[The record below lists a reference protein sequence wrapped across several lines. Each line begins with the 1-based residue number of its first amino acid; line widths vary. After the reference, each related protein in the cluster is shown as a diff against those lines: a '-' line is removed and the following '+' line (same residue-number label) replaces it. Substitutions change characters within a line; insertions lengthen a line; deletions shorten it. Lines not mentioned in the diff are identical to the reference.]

1 MLKNLFGSADDKAD
15 KVEDIYAE
23 RNRIARTDKSTDTLS
38 TAPSPE
44 QQMFTPPD
52 RTAMNSTSAKQQLL
66 SILQDTQVKL
76 DNSNGANT
84 EPLRQNLRKAR
95 ELAGFL
101 TLPSPAATTPAPASI
116 DADKVYQIATR
127 IRQAATPTAAFNSA
141 VADIRSLIKADRVL
155 IYELTGATTGKV
167 VAEAVESGFTP
178 TLGAE
183 IPQVGFGFEQ
193 LTDDRSQRAIALINS
208 ETSPYQKQILDLYQ
222 VQATV
227 AIPIL
232 INGYSAATDSYTLGR
247 VWGLLVVHQCA
258 QTRQW
263 SEAETACL
271 SQLSLELTLALQ
283 PNQPL
288 LQLSQRRDLLAAIE
302 IEAQELMQ
310 GTLDNIR
317 HTLQADRAMV
327 VAYNP
332 DWSSRV
338 IAESVGVNWSKAGDS
353 LDLDFSINGENYK
366 PYYVVNDIQTKGLQR
381 CLLESFAPL
390 QVKAYIV
397 VPVVQNN
404 QLIGMLGVYQNSA
417 ARNWQESELKAML
430 DYAKS
435 FSFPIQQTASR
446 RQAQF
451 QTKQMEGRLQRERG
465 LSKLQERLR
474 SAKDE
479 KTVFQVATQD
489 GRKLLESDRL
499 AIYQFDA
506 DWSGRFIA
514 ESAAPGWID
523 LIETVHIVQD
533 TFLQR
538 TQGGRYKDGE
548 CFAVDDIYTVGH
560 QTCHIQLLE
569 QFEARAYMLAPI
581 FGANRK
587 LWGLIAAYQNSGV
600 RKWQEEEIETL
611 RQMGLQVG
619 IAMEQIDYIEQLQ
632 KRAEQEQT
640 INRIADRIRQSLVV
654 DDVFSS
660 VVQEIRQASKADR
673 SVVYQFN
680 PDWSGQ
686 VVAESVGSGWV
697 SLLVEQDKDSV
708 LSGNRTGSDRCLLR
722 KWSEKDITEEDT
734 YLQSTKG
741 GKYAKG
747 SKSTAVN
754 DIYTKNFPDC
764 YIQSLEKYQA
774 KAYILAPIFMGGNL
788 WGLLGV
794 YQNDAPRV
802 WDASERSVI
811 EQVALQIGTALQ
823 LSQYLERVRTQE
835 LELSEI
841 VDRER
846 ANRQELESEALRVL
860 KAIGPSFR
868 GDLTVR
874 APLSE
879 TEIGTIADG
888 YNTTIQSL
896 RELVRQVQTAATSV
910 SNTSSENNLLV
921 NNLSAQAQQEL
932 EQLDRAL
939 IQVDLMVASS
949 QEVADFAQKVEQ
961 VVQSANRTVQT
972 GDALMENTVEEIL
985 EIRSTV
991 STTKKIKRLGETFQK
1006 ISKVVNLIENFATQT
1021 NLLALNA
1028 SIEATRAGQYGKG
1041 FAVVA
1046 DEVRSLAYQSANATT
1061 EIERLVDEIRI
1072 DTNDVTEAMEIGIAQ
1087 VVQGT
1092 NLVNETRQSLSEI
1105 VVATGQISE
1114 LVKAIGLS
1122 AGTQNKQ
1129 SQKLTEVMTDVA
1141 MIANLTSD
1149 SAIQISE
1156 SCQQLITTS
1165 QVLETSVSRFKVD

>member
-1 MLKNLFGSADDKAD
+1 MLKNLFSSADNRSDKA
-15 KVEDIYAE
+15 AE
-23 RNRIARTDKSTDTLS
+23 PINPVI
-38 TAPSPE
+38 PSPE
-44 QQMFTPPD
+44 QQISNPE
-52 RTAMNSTSAKQQLL
+52 RNSMTNNTAKQQLL
-66 SILQDTQVKL
+66 SILQDTQARL
-76 DNSNGANT
+76 DNSNSPNP

-101 TLPSPAATTPAPASI
+101 TVPSPATPPAPAGI
-116 DADKVYQIATR
+116 DAEKVYQVAAR
-127 IRQAATPTAAFNSA
+127 IRQAGTPMAAFNHA
-141 VADIRSLIKADRVL
+141 VADIKTLLNADRVL

-167 VAEAVESGFTP
+167 VAEAVTTGFTP
-178 TLGAE
+178 TISEE
-183 IPQVGFGFEQ
+183 IPQIGFGFEQ
-193 LTDDRSQRAIALINS
+193 LTDDRSQRAISLIS
-208 ETSPYQKQILDLYQ
+208 SQTSPYQKQILERYQ

-232 INGYSAATDSYTLGR
+232 INGYSATTDTYSLGR
-247 VWGLLVVHQCA
+247 VWGLLVVHQCS
-258 QTRQW
+258 QSRQW
-263 SEAETACL
+263 TEAETACL

-302 IEAQELMQ
+302 MEAQELIQ
-310 GTLDNIR
+310 GTLEEIR
-317 HTLQADRAMV
+317 QTLQADRAMV
-327 VAYNP
+327 VAYNA
-332 DWSSRV
+332 DWSNQV
-338 IAESVGVNWSKAGDS
+338 IAESVGANWAKAGNS
-353 LDLDFSINGENYK
+353 LDLDYSITTENYK
-366 PYYVVNDIQTKGLQR
+366 PYYVANDIQTKGFAR
-381 CLLESFAPL
+381 SLLESFEPL
-390 QVKAYIV
+390 QVKAYII

-404 QLIGMLGVYQNSA
+404 QLIGMLGVYQNSS

-435 FSFPIQQTASR
+435 LSFPLQQTASR
-446 RQAQF
+446 RQSQF
-451 QTKQMEGRLQRERG
+451 QTKLMENRLQRERG

-474 SAKDE
+474 NAKTDR
-479 KTVFQVATQD
+479 TVFQVATQD
-489 GRKLLESDRL
+489 GRKLLNSDRV
-499 AIYQFDA
+499 AIYRFEP

-523 LIETVHIVQD
+523 LIETTHIVQD

-538 TQGGRYKDGE
+538 TEGGRYKDGE

-560 QTCHIQLLE
+560 QACHIELLE

-600 RKWQEEEIETL
+600 RKWQEDDLEAL

-632 KRAEQEQT
+632 KKAEQEQT
-640 INRIADRIRQSLVV
+640 INRIADKIIKSLAV

-660 VVQEIRQASKADR
+660 VVQEIRQVSKTDR
-673 SVVYQFN
+673 CVVYQFN

-697 SLLVEQDKDSV
+697 SLLLEQPKDEI
-708 LSGNRTGSDRCLLR
+708 LSGDRTTDARCVLR
-722 KWSEKDITEEDT
+722 KWAQTDNTEEDT
-734 YLQSTKG
+734 YLKNNKG

-747 SKSTAVN
+747 EKSTAID
-754 DIYTKNFPDC
+754 DIYTQDFPDC
-764 YIQSLEKYQA
+764 YVHSLEKYQA
-774 KAYILAPIFMGGNL
+774 KAYILAPIFIGDTL

-794 YQNDAPRV
+794 YQNDAPRA
-802 WDASERSVI
+802 WNTSERYVI

-823 LSQYLERVRTQE
+823 LSAYLEQVRTQE
-835 LELSEI
+835 QELSQI

-846 ANRQELESEALRVL
+846 TNRQELEQEALRVL
-860 KAIGPSFR
+860 KAISPSFR

-896 RELVRQVQTAATSV
+896 RELVRQVQTAAVSV
-910 SNTSSENNLLV
+910 SSTSSENNILV

-939 IQVDLMVASS
+939 IQVDLMAASS
-949 QEVADFAQKVEQ
+949 QEVADFAQKVEL

-991 STTKKIKRLGETFQK
+991 STTAKKIKRLGETFQK

-1087 VVQGT
+1087 VVKGT

-1105 VVATGQISE
+1105 VVATSQISE
-1114 LVKAIGLS
+1114 LVKAIGQS

-1129 SQKLTEVMTDVA
+1129 SRKLTEVMTDVA
-1141 MIANLTSD
+1141 MIANLTSE
-1149 SAIQISE
+1149 SANQISE
-1156 SCQQLITTS
+1156 SCQQLLTTS
-1165 QVLETSVSRFKVD
+1165 QVLETSVSRFRVD

>member
-1 MLKNLFGSADDKAD
+1 MLKSIFGSADEKSDKASD
-15 KVEDIYAE
+15 PI
-23 RNRIARTDKSTDTLS
+23 NSIASSIEQKQLS
-38 TAPSPE
+38 NLDHP
-44 QQMFTPPD
+44 
-52 RTAMNSTSAKQQLL
+52 MNSTTAKQQLL
-66 SILQDTQVKL
+66 AILQDAQVKL
-76 DNSNGANT
+76 ENSNSSNA
-84 EPLRQNLRKAR
+84 EPLRQNLRKAK

-101 TLPSPAATTPAPASI
+101 TAASPVTVAAESSV
-116 DADKVYQIATR
+116 DADRVHKISTK
-127 IRQAATPTAAFNSA
+127 IRQAGAPMAALNSA
-141 VADIRSLIKADRVL
+141 VSEIKALLNADRVL
-155 IYELTGATTGKV
+155 VYQLTEAGMGRV
-167 VAEAVESGFTP
+167 IAEAVQSGLTP
-178 TLGAE
+178 TLNVE

-193 LTDDRSQRAIALINS
+193 LTDDRSQRSISLINS
-208 ETSPYQKQILDLYQ
+208 ETNPYQKQILDQYQ
-222 VQATV
+222 VQSTV

-232 INGYSAATDSYTLGR
+232 VNGYNASTDTYSLGR
-247 VWGLLVVHQCA
+247 VWGLLVVHQCDRA
-258 QTRQW
+258 RQW
-263 SEAETACL
+263 SETETTCL

-288 LQLSQRRDLLAAIE
+288 LQLSQRRDLMAAIE

-310 GTLDNIR
+310 TTLDDIR
-317 HTLQADRAMV
+317 NTLQADRAMV
-327 VAYNP
+327 VAYNA
-332 DWSSRV
+332 DWSSQV
-338 IAESVGVNWSKAGDS
+338 IAESVGVNWAKAGTS
-353 LDLDFSINGENYK
+353 LDMDYSITPENCK
-366 PYYVVNDIQTKGLQR
+366 AYYVVNDITTKGFDR
-381 CLLESFAPL
+381 CLLESLEPL
-390 QVKAYIV
+390 QMKAYIV
-397 VPVVQNN
+397 VPVIQNS
-404 QLIGMLGVYQNSA
+404 QLIGMLGVYQNSG

-430 DYAKS
+430 EHAKT
-435 FSFPIQQTASR
+435 FSFPLQQTASR
-446 RQAQF
+446 RQSQF
-451 QTKQMEGRLQRERG
+451 QSKQMEERLQRERG

-474 SAKDE
+474 TAKDE
-479 KTVFQVATQD
+479 QTVFQVATQD
-489 GRKLLESDRL
+489 GRKLLNSDRL

-514 ESAAPGWID
+514 ESAAPGWVD
-523 LIETVHIVQD
+523 LIKTVHIVQD

-548 CFAVDDIYTVGH
+548 CFAVDDIYTQGH

-569 QFEARAYMLAPI
+569 QFEARAYMLAPV

-587 LWGLIAAYQNSGV
+587 LWGLIGAYQNTGT
-600 RKWQEEEIETL
+600 RKWREEEVETL

-619 IAMEQIDYIEQLQ
+619 IAMEQIDYIKQLQ
-632 KRAEQEQT
+632 KRADQEQT

-697 SLLVEQDKDSV
+697 SLLVDQDRDSV
-708 LSGNRTGSDRCLLR
+708 LSGNRTGNDRCLLR

-734 YLQSTKG
+734 YLQNTKG

-747 SKSTAVN
+747 QKSTAVN

-774 KAYILAPIFMGGNL
+774 RAYILAPIFKGGVL

-794 YQNDAPRV
+794 YQNDGPRI
-802 WDASERSVI
+802 WDASERAVI
-811 EQVALQIGTALQ
+811 EQVALQIGVALQ
-823 LSQYLERVRTQE
+823 LAEYLDRVKVQEQE
-835 LELSEI
+835 LSAI

-910 SNTSSENNLLV
+910 STTSIENNMLV
-921 NNLSAQAQQEL
+921 NNLSAQAEQEL

-939 IQVDLMVASS
+939 IQVDLMAASS
-949 QEVADFAQKVEQ
+949 QEVSDFAQKVEL

-991 STTKKIKRLGETFQK
+991 STTAKKIKRLGETFQK

-1105 VVATGQISE
+1105 VVATSQISE
-1114 LVKAIGLS
+1114 LVKEIGKS
-1122 AGTQNKQ
+1122 ANTQNKQ

-1149 SAIQISE
+1149 SATQIAQ

-1165 QVLETSVSRFKVD
+1165 EVLETSVSRFKVD

>member
-1 MLKNLFGSADDKAD
+1 MLKNIFSSADDRSDKA
-15 KVEDIYAE
+15 
-23 RNRIARTDKSTDTLS
+23 TDPLNPVTL
-38 TAPSPE
+38 PS
-44 QQMFTPPD
+44 QQPMSNPD
-52 RTAMNSTSAKQQLL
+52 RAAMTSTNTKQQLL
-66 SILQDTQVKL
+66 SLLQETQAKL
-76 DNSNGANT
+76 ETANSPNS
-84 EPLRQNLRKAR
+84 ESLRQNIRKAR

-101 TLPSPAATTPAPASI
+101 TVPGTNPQPQSAPASAGI
-116 DADKVYQIATR
+116 DPEKIYQIATR
-127 IRQAATPTAAFNSA
+127 IRQATLPLAAFNSA
-141 VADIRSLIKADRVL
+141 VADIKALLNADRVL
-155 IYELTGATTGKV
+155 IYQLTGAGMGRSI
-167 VAEAVESGFTP
+167 AEAVQTGLTP
-178 TLGAE
+178 TLNTE
-183 IPQVGFGFEQ
+183 IPQIGFGFEQ
-193 LTDDRSQRAIALINS
+193 LTDERTQRTIALINS
-208 ETSPYQKQILDLYQ
+208 ETSPYQKQILEQYQ
-222 VQATV
+222 VQATIAV
-227 AIPIL
+227 PIL
-232 INGYSAATDSYTLGR
+232 INGYSAATDSYSLGR
-247 VWGLLVVHQCA
+247 VWGLLVVHQCD
-258 QTRQW
+258 RPRMW
-263 SEAETACL
+263 SEAETTCL
-271 SQLSLELTLALQ
+271 SQLSLELTLAVQ

-310 GTLDNIR
+310 TTLDNIR
-317 HTLQADRAMV
+317 HNLQADRAMV

-332 DWSSRV
+332 DWSSTV
-338 IAESVGVNWSKAGDS
+338 IAESVGVNWAKAGTS
-353 LDLDFSINGENYK
+353 LDLDYSINNENYK
-366 PYYVVNDIQTKGLQR
+366 PYYVVNDIQAKGFDR
-381 CLLESFAPL
+381 CLLESLEPL
-390 QVKAYIV
+390 QMKAYIV
-397 VPVVQNN
+397 VPVLKNN
-404 QLIGMLGVYQNSA
+404 QLVGMLGIYQNSG
-417 ARNWQESELKAML
+417 ARNWQESELNAML
-430 DYAKS
+430 EYAKT
-435 FSFPIQQTASR
+435 FSFPIQQTTSR
-446 RQAQF
+446 RLAQF
-451 QTKQMEGRLQRERG
+451 QTKKMEQRLQRERG

-489 GRKLLESDRL
+489 GRKLLETDRL
-499 AIYQFDA
+499 AIYQFDP
-506 DWSGRFIA
+506 DWGGRFIA
-514 ESAAPGWID
+514 ESAAPGWVD

-560 QTCHIQLLE
+560 QTCHVQLLE
-569 QFEARAYMLAPI
+569 QFEARSYMLAPI
-581 FGANRK
+581 FGADRK
-587 LWGLIAAYQNSGV
+587 LWGLIAAYQNAHV
-600 RKWQEEEIETL
+600 RKWQEEEVETL

-619 IAMEQIDYIEQLQ
+619 IAIEQIDYIKQLQ
-632 KRAEQEQT
+632 KRADQEQT
-640 INRIADRIRQSLVV
+640 INRITERIRQSLVV
-654 DDVFSS
+654 DDVFAS

-673 SVVYQFN
+673 AVVYQFN
-680 PDWSGQ
+680 EDWSGQ
-686 VVAESVGSGWV
+686 VIAESVGSGWV
-697 SLLVEQDKDSV
+697 SLLVEQAKDEV
-708 LSGNRTGSDRCLLR
+708 LAGNRATNDRCILR
-722 KWSEKDITEEDT
+722 KWAQKDITEEDT

-741 GKYAKG
+741 GKYAQG
-747 SKSTAVN
+747 SKSTAVD
-754 DIYTKNFPDC
+754 DIYAKNFPDC

-774 KAYILAPIFMGGNL
+774 KAYILAPIFKGGNL

-794 YQNDAPRV
+794 YQNDAPRI
-802 WDASERSVI
+802 WDDSERSVI
-811 EQVALQIGTALQ
+811 EQVALQIGVALQ
-823 LSQYLERVRTQE
+823 LAEYLERVRTQE
-835 LELSEI
+835 QELSQI

-846 ANRQELESEALRVL
+846 ANRQELEQEALRVL

-896 RELVRQVQTAATSV
+896 RELVRQVQTAAISV
-910 SNTSSENNLLV
+910 SETSSENNLLV

-939 IQVDLMVASS
+939 VQVDLMAASS
-949 QEVADFAQKVEQ
+949 KEVAEFAQKVEQ
-961 VVQSANRTVQT
+961 VVQSANRTVQN
-972 GDALMENTVEEIL
+972 GDTLMESTVEEIL

-991 STTKKIKRLGETFQK
+991 STTAKKIKRLGETFQK

-1114 LVKAIGLS
+1114 LVKAISQS
-1122 AGTQNKQ
+1122 AGTQTKQ
-1129 SQKLTEVMTDVA
+1129 SQKLSEAMIDVA
-1141 MIANLTSD
+1141 TIANLSSD
-1149 SAIQISE
+1149 SALQISE
-1156 SCQQLITTS
+1156 SCQQLIATS

>member
-1 MLKNLFGSADDKAD
+1 MLKNLFGSA
-15 KVEDIYAE
+15 EE
-23 RNRIARTDKSTDTLS
+23 RLNQGSESLNSVT
-38 TAPSPE
+38 PPE
-44 QQMFTPPD
+44 QQQMFNPD
-52 RTAMNSTSAKQQLL
+52 RGSMTSTTAKQQLL
-66 SILQDTQVKL
+66 SILQDAQVKL
-76 DNSNGANT
+76 ENSNSPAA

-101 TLPSPAATTPAPASI
+101 SAPGAAPASI
-116 DADKVYQIATR
+116 DPEKIYQVATR
-127 IRQAATPTAAFNSA
+127 IRQSGTPAAALNSA
-141 VADIRSLIKADRVL
+141 VSEIKLLLNADRVL
-155 IYELTGATTGKV
+155 VYELTGATTGKV
-167 VAEAVESGFTP
+167 VAEAIQSGFTP

-193 LTDDRSQRAIALINS
+193 LTDDRSHRAIALINS
-208 ETSPYQKQILDLYQ
+208 QVSPYQKQILEQYQ
-222 VQATV
+222 VQATM

-232 INGYSAATDSYTLGR
+232 INGYSANTDSFNLGR
-247 VWGLLVVHQCA
+247 VWGLLVVQQCSQA
-258 QTRQW
+258 RQW
-263 SEAETACL
+263 TEAETACL

-288 LQLSQRRDLLAAIE
+288 LQLSQRRDLLATIDL
-302 IEAQELMQ
+302 EAQELMQ
-310 GTLDNIR
+310 GTLDRMR
-317 HTLQADRAMV
+317 HSLQADRAMV
-327 VAYNP
+327 FAYNA
-332 DWSSRV
+332 DWSGQV
-338 IAESVGVNWSKAGDS
+338 IAESVGANWTKAGNS
-353 LDLDFSINGENYK
+353 LDLDFSITGENYK
-366 PYYVVNDIQTKGLQR
+366 PYYVVNDIQTKGFSR
-381 CLLESFAPL
+381 CLLESLEPL
-390 QVKAYIV
+390 QMKAYIV
-397 VPVVQNN
+397 VPIVQNN
-404 QLIGMLGVYQNSA
+404 QLIGMLGVYQNSG
-417 ARNWQESELKAML
+417 ARNWQEAELQAVL
-430 DYAKS
+430 DFAKS

-446 RQAQF
+446 RQSQF
-451 QTKQMEGRLQRERG
+451 QTKLMESRLERERG
-465 LSKLQERLR
+465 ISKIQERLR
-474 SAKDE
+474 AAKNRQ
-479 KTVFQVATQD
+479 TVFQIATLD
-489 GRKLLESDRL
+489 GRRLLDVDRV
-499 AIYQFDA
+499 AIYQFNA

-514 ESAAPGWID
+514 ESATPGWSN
-523 LIETVHIVQD
+523 LIETIPIIQD

-538 TQGGRYKDGE
+538 TKGGRYKDGQ
-548 CFAVDDIYTVGH
+548 CFAVDDIYSIGH
-560 QTCHIQLLE
+560 QACHVELLE
-569 QFEARAYMLAPI
+569 QLEARAYTIAPI

-587 LWGLIAAYQNSGV
+587 LWGLIAAYQNSGA
-600 RKWQEEEIETL
+600 RKWQEDDVETL
-611 RQMGLQVG
+611 RQLGLQVG

-632 KRAEQEQT
+632 KKAEQEQT
-640 INRIADRIRQSLVV
+640 INRISERIRQSLVV
-654 DDVFSS
+654 DDIFKS
-660 VVQEIRQASKADR
+660 VVQEVRQAAQADR

-686 VVAESVGSGWV
+686 VLAESVGGGWV
-697 SLLVEQDKDSV
+697 SLLVEQAKDEV
-708 LSGNRTGSDRCLLR
+708 LAGNRTQSDRCLLR
-722 KWSEKDITEEDT
+722 KWSGKDITEEDT
-734 YLQSTKG
+734 YLQNNKG

-747 SKSTAVN
+747 EKSTAVN
-754 DIYTKNFPDC
+754 DIYARKFPDC
-764 YIQSLEKYQA
+764 YIKSLEKYQA
-774 KAYILAPIFMGGNL
+774 KAYILAPIFVGEKL

-802 WDASERSVI
+802 WDESERSVV
-811 EQVALQIGTALQ
+811 EQVALQIGVALQ
-823 LSQYLERVRTQE
+823 LAEYLERVRTQE
-835 LELSEI
+835 QELSQI

-846 ANRQELESEALRVL
+846 ATRQELESEALRVL

-910 SNTSSENNLLV
+910 SSTSSTNNILV
-921 NNLSAQAQQEL
+921 DNLSAQAKQEL
-932 EQLDRAL
+932 AQLDRAL
-939 IQVDLMVASS
+939 TQVSLMAASS

-961 VVQSANRTVQT
+961 VVQSANRTVQN

-991 STTKKIKRLGETFQK
+991 STTAKKIKRLGETFQK

-1105 VVATGQISE
+1105 VVATSQISE
-1114 LVKAIGLS
+1114 LVQAISQS

-1141 MIANLTSD
+1141 AIANLTSA
-1149 SAIQISE
+1149 SANQISE
-1156 SCQQLITTS
+1156 SCQQLMTTS

>member
-1 MLKNLFGSADDKAD
+1 MLKNLFSSADERQDKA
-15 KVEDIYAE
+15 AE
-23 RNRIARTDKSTDTLS
+23 LINAATPAPEKPTSNLDRNMTSTT
-38 TAPSPE
+38 
-44 QQMFTPPD
+44 
-52 RTAMNSTSAKQQLL
+52 AKQQLL
-66 SILQDTQVKL
+66 SLLQDTQAKL
-76 DNSNGANT
+76 ENSNNPNS

-101 TLPSPAATTPAPASI
+101 TTASATPAAAPAASI
-116 DADKVYQIATR
+116 DADRIHHIATK
-127 IRQAATPTAAFNSA
+127 IRQATSPMAAFISA
-141 VADIRSLIKADRVL
+141 VADIKALLNADRVL
-155 IYELTGATTGKV
+155 IYQLTGAGMGRSI
-167 VAEAVESGFTP
+167 AEAVQSGLTP
-178 TLGAE
+178 TLNIE

-193 LTDDRSQRAIALINS
+193 LTDDRTQRVMALINS
-208 ETSPYQKQILDLYQ
+208 ETSPYQKQILDQYQ
-222 VQATV
+222 VQSTV
-227 AIPIL
+227 TVPIL
-232 INGYSAATDSYTLGR
+232 INGYSAATDSYSLGR
-247 VWGLLVVHQCA
+247 VWGLLVVHQCDRPR
-258 QTRQW
+258 TW
-263 SEAETACL
+263 TEAETACL
-271 SQLSLELTLALQ
+271 SQLSLELTLAVQ

-302 IEAQELMQ
+302 IEAQEVMQ
-310 GTLDNIR
+310 VTLDNIR
-317 HTLQADRAMV
+317 HNLQADRAMV

-332 DWSSRV
+332 DWSSNV
-338 IAESVGVNWSKAGDS
+338 IAESVSVNWAKAGNS
-353 LDLDFSINGENYK
+353 LDLDYSINGENYK
-366 PYYVVNDIQTKGLQR
+366 PYYVVNDIAAKGFDR
-381 CLLESFAPL
+381 CLLESLEPL
-390 QVKAYIV
+390 QMKAYIV
-397 VPVVQNN
+397 VPVLKNN
-404 QLIGMLGVYQNSA
+404 QLIGMLGVYQNSG
-417 ARNWQESELKAML
+417 ARNWQESELNAML
-430 DYAKS
+430 DYAKT
-435 FSFPIQQTASR
+435 FSFPIQQTTSR
-446 RQAQF
+446 RLAQF
-451 QTKQMEGRLQRERG
+451 QTKKMEERLQRERG

-489 GRKLLESDRL
+489 GRKLLETDRL
-499 AIYQFDA
+499 AIYQFDP

-514 ESAAPGWID
+514 ESAAPGWVD

-560 QTCHIQLLE
+560 QTCHVQLLE
-569 QFEARAYMLAPI
+569 QFEARSYMLAPI
-581 FGANRK
+581 FGADRK
-587 LWGLIAAYQNSGV
+587 LWGLIAAYQNAHV

-619 IAMEQIDYIEQLQ
+619 IAMEQIDYINQLQ
-632 KRAEQEQT
+632 KRADQEQT

-673 SVVYQFN
+673 SVIYQFN
-680 PDWSGQ
+680 EDWSGQ

-697 SLLVEQDKDSV
+697 SLLVEQAKDEV
-708 LSGNRTGSDRCLLR
+708 LSGNRTTSDRCILR
-722 KWSEKDITEEDT
+722 KWAQKDITEEDT

-754 DIYTKNFPDC
+754 DIYAKNFPDC
-764 YIQSLEKYQA
+764 YIRSLEKYQA
-774 KAYILAPIFMGGNL
+774 KAYILAPIFKGGNL

-802 WDASERSVI
+802 WDTSERSVI
-811 EQVALQIGTALQ
+811 EQVALQIGVALQ
-823 LSQYLERVRTQE
+823 LAEYLDRVKTQE
-835 LELSEI
+835 QELSQI

-910 SNTSSENNLLV
+910 SQTSIENNLLV

-939 IQVDLMVASS
+939 TQVDLMAASS
-949 QEVADFAQKVEQ
+949 KEVADFAQKVEQ
-961 VVQSANRTVQT
+961 VVQSANRTVQN
-972 GDALMENTVEEIL
+972 GDTLMESTVEEIL

-991 STTKKIKRLGETFQK
+991 STTAKKIKRLGETFQK

-1114 LVKAIGLS
+1114 LVKAISQS
-1122 AGTQNKQ
+1122 AGTQTKQ
-1129 SQKLTEVMTDVA
+1129 SQKLSEAMIDVA
-1141 MIANLTSD
+1141 TIANLSSD
-1149 SAIQISE
+1149 SALQISE
-1156 SCQQLITTS
+1156 SCQQLIATS

>member
-1 MLKNLFGSADDKAD
+1 MLKNLFSSPDDRADKAT
-15 KVEDIYAE
+15 EPLNPNI
-23 RNRIARTDKSTDTLS
+23 
-38 TAPSPE
+38 PSPE
-44 QQMFTPPD
+44 SLQMSNQD
-52 RTAMNSTSAKQQLL
+52 RNAMTSTNTKQQLL
-66 SILQDTQVKL
+66 SLLQDLQVKL
-76 DNSNGANT
+76 EATNT
-84 EPLRQNLRKAR
+84 PGSEPLRQNVRKAR

-101 TLPSPAATTPAPASI
+101 TSDRAATTAPSVPNIA
-116 DADKVYQIATR
+116 ADRIHQIATK
-127 IRQAATPTAAFNSA
+127 IRQATSPMAAFTSA
-141 VADIRSLIKADRVL
+141 VADIKALLNADRVL
-155 IYELTGATTGKV
+155 VYQITGAGMGRSI
-167 VAEAVESGFTP
+167 AEAVQTGLTP
-178 TLGAE
+178 TLNTE

-193 LTDDRSQRAIALINS
+193 LTDDRSQRVMALINS
-208 ETSPYQKQILDLYQ
+208 EVSPYQKQILEQYQ

-227 AIPIL
+227 TVPIL
-232 INGYSAATDSYTLGR
+232 INGYSSATDSYSLGR
-247 VWGLLVVHQCA
+247 VWGLLVVHQCDRPR
-258 QTRQW
+258 TW
-263 SEAETACL
+263 TESETACL
-271 SQLSLELTLALQ
+271 SQLSLELTLAVQ

-302 IEAQELMQ
+302 IEAQEVMQ
-310 GTLDNIR
+310 TTLDQIR
-317 HTLQADRAMV
+317 HSLEADRAMV

-332 DWSSRV
+332 DWSSTV
-338 IAESVGVNWSKAGDS
+338 IAESVGVNWQKAGNS
-353 LDLDFSINGENYK
+353 LDLDYSINGENFK
-366 PYYVVNDIQTKGLQR
+366 PYYVVNDIEAKGFDR
-381 CLLESFAPL
+381 CLLESLAPL
-390 QVKAYIV
+390 QMKAYIV
-397 VPVVQNN
+397 VPVLKNN
-404 QLIGMLGVYQNSA
+404 QLVGMLGVYQNSG
-417 ARNWQESELKAML
+417 ARNWQESDLQAML
-430 DYAKS
+430 DFAKT
-435 FSFPIQQTASR
+435 FSFPIQQTTSR
-446 RQAQF
+446 RLAQF
-451 QTKQMEGRLQRERG
+451 QTKKMEERLQRERG

-474 SAKDE
+474 SANDD

-489 GRKLLESDRL
+489 GRKLLEVDRL

-506 DWSGRFIA
+506 DWGGRFIA
-514 ESAAPGWID
+514 ESATPGWVD

-569 QFEARAYMLAPI
+569 QFEARSYMLAPI
-581 FGANRK
+581 FGADRK
-587 LWGLIAAYQNSGV
+587 LWGLIAAYQNANV

-619 IAMEQIDYIEQLQ
+619 IAMEQIHYVQQLQ
-632 KRAEQEQT
+632 KRADQEQT

-654 DDVFSS
+654 DDVFAS
-660 VVQEIRQASKADR
+660 VVQEIRQASTADR
-673 SVVYQFN
+673 AVVYQFN
-680 PDWSGQ
+680 EDWSGQ

-697 SLLVEQDKDSV
+697 SLLVEQAKDET
-708 LSGNRTGSDRCLLR
+708 LSGNRSTSDRCILR
-722 KWSEKDITEEDT
+722 KWAQKDITEEDT

-754 DIYTKNFPDC
+754 DIYTRNFPDC

-774 KAYILAPIFMGGNL
+774 KAYILAPIFKGGTL

-802 WDASERSVI
+802 WDVSERSVI
-811 EQVALQIGTALQ
+811 EQVALQIGVALQ
-823 LSQYLERVRTQE
+823 LAEYLDRVKTQE
-835 LELSEI
+835 QELSAI

-860 KAIGPSFR
+860 KAIAPSFR

-879 TEIGTIADG
+879 SEIGTIADG

-896 RELVRQVQTAATSV
+896 RELVRQVQTAAISV
-910 SNTSSENNLLV
+910 SSTSSENNLLV

-939 IQVDLMVASS
+939 VQVDLMAASS
-949 QEVADFAQKVEQ
+949 KEVADFAQKVEL

-991 STTKKIKRLGETFQK
+991 STTAKKIKRLGETFGK

-1114 LVKAIGLS
+1114 LVKAISQS
-1122 AGTQNKQ
+1122 AGTQTKQ
-1129 SQKLTEVMTDVA
+1129 SEKLSEAMIDVA
-1141 MIANLTSD
+1141 TIANLSSD
-1149 SAIQISE
+1149 SALQISE
-1156 SCQQLITTS
+1156 SCQQLIATS

>member
-1 MLKNLFGSADDKAD
+1 MLKNLFSSADERSDKA
-15 KVEDIYAE
+15 
-23 RNRIARTDKSTDTLS
+23 TDASDPINLS
-38 TAPSPE
+38 TETQYMSDR
-44 QQMFTPPD
+44 D
-52 RTAMNSTSAKQQLL
+52 RTTMTSTTAKQQLL
-66 SILQDTQVKL
+66 SILQDAQVKL
-76 DNSNGANT
+76 ENSNSSTT
-84 EPLRQNLRKAR
+84 EPLRQSLRKAR

-101 TLPSPAATTPAPASI
+101 SAPSLAAASI
-116 DADKVYQIATR
+116 DAEKIYQIANR
-127 IRQAATPTAAFNSA
+127 IRQSSTPKSAFDSVVTDVKALLN
-141 VADIRSLIKADRVL
+141 ADRVL
-155 IYELTGATTGKV
+155 IYELSGSTTGKV
-167 VAEAVESGFTP
+167 VAEAVQTGFTP

-193 LTDDRSQRAIALINS
+193 LTDDKSHRAIALINS
-208 ETSPYQKQILDLYQ
+208 QISPYQKQILDQYQ

-232 INGYSAATDSYTLGR
+232 INGYSATTDSYSLGR
-247 VWGLLVVHQCA
+247 VWGLLVVHQCT
-258 QTRQW
+258 QNRHWT
-263 SEAETACL
+263 EAETSLL

-288 LQLSQRRDLLAAIE
+288 LQLSQRRDLLATIDL
-302 IEAQELMQ
+302 EAQELMQ
-310 GTLDNIR
+310 GTLEEIR
-317 HTLQADRAMV
+317 HSLQADRAMV
-327 VAYNP
+327 FAYNS
-332 DWSSRV
+332 DWSGQV
-338 IAESVGVNWSKAGDS
+338 IAESVGTNWTKAGNS
-353 LDLDFSINGENYK
+353 LDLDFSITGENYK
-366 PYYVVNDIQTKGLQR
+366 PYYVVNDIQTKGFSR
-381 CLLESFAPL
+381 CLLESLEPL
-390 QVKAYIV
+390 QMKAYIV
-397 VPVVQNN
+397 VPIVQNN
-404 QLIGMLGVYQNSA
+404 QLIGMLGVYQNSG
-417 ARNWQESELKAML
+417 ARNWQEAELQAML
-430 DYAKS
+430 DFAKS

-446 RQAQF
+446 RQSQF
-451 QTKQMEGRLQRERG
+451 QTKLMESRLERERG
-465 LSKLQERLR
+465 ISKIQERLR
-474 SAKDE
+474 AAKNRQ
-479 KTVFQVATQD
+479 TVFQIATLD
-489 GRKLLESDRL
+489 GRRLLDVDRV
-499 AIYQFDA
+499 AIYQFNA

-514 ESAAPGWID
+514 ESATPGWSN
-523 LIETVHIVQD
+523 LIETIPVIQD

-538 TQGGRYKDGE
+538 TKGGRYKDGQ
-548 CFAVDDIYTVGH
+548 CFAVDDIYSIGH
-560 QTCHIQLLE
+560 QACHVELLE
-569 QFEARAYMLAPI
+569 QLEARAYTIAPI

-587 LWGLIAAYQNSGV
+587 LWGLIAAYQNSGA
-600 RKWQEEEIETL
+600 RKWQEDDVETL
-611 RQMGLQVG
+611 RQLGLQVG

-632 KRAEQEQT
+632 KKAEQEQT
-640 INRIADRIRQSLVV
+640 INRISERIRQSLVV
-654 DDVFSS
+654 DDVFKS

-697 SLLVEQDKDSV
+697 SLLIEQSKDEI
-708 LSGNRTGSDRCLLR
+708 LTGNRTQSDRCLLR
-722 KWSEKDITEEDT
+722 KWSGRDITEEDT
-734 YLQSTKG
+734 YLQNTKG

-747 SKSTAVN
+747 EKSTAVDN
-754 DIYTKNFPDC
+754 IYTKKFPDC
-764 YIQSLEKYQA
+764 YVQSLEKYQA
-774 KAYILAPIFMGGNL
+774 KAYILAPIFLGERL

-794 YQNDAPRV
+794 YQNDAPRI
-802 WDASERSVI
+802 WDASERSVV
-811 EQVALQIGTALQ
+811 EQVALQIGVALQ
-823 LSQYLERVRTQE
+823 LSEYLERVRTQE
-835 LELSEI
+835 SELSQI

-846 ANRQELESEALRVL
+846 ATRQELESEALRVL

-910 SNTSSENNLLV
+910 SSTSSDNNILV
-921 NNLSAQAQQEL
+921 DNLSAQAKQEL
-932 EQLDRAL
+932 AQLDLAL
-939 IQVDLMVASS
+939 TQVNLMAVSS

-991 STTKKIKRLGETFQK
+991 STTAKKIKRLGETFQK

-1105 VVATGQISE
+1105 VVATSQISE
-1114 LVKAIGLS
+1114 LVQAISQS

-1129 SQKLTEVMTDVA
+1129 SQKLTAVMTDVA
-1141 MIANLTSD
+1141 AMANLTSE
-1149 SAIQISE
+1149 SATQISE
-1156 SCQQLITTS
+1156 SCQQLLTTS

>member
-1 MLKNLFGSADDKAD
+1 MLKNLFSSPDDRSDKAT
-15 KVEDIYAE
+15 ESLNPNI
-23 RNRIARTDKSTDTLS
+23 
-38 TAPSPE
+38 PSPE
-44 QQMFTPPD
+44 SLQMSNQD
-52 RTAMNSTSAKQQLL
+52 RNTMTSTNAKQQLL
-66 SILQDTQVKL
+66 SLLQDTQARL
-76 DNSNGANT
+76 ESSNSAGS

-101 TLPSPAATTPAPASI
+101 TTASNTSAAPAGTASI
-116 DADKVYQIATR
+116 DADKIHQVATK
-127 IRQAATPTAAFNSA
+127 IRQATSPMAAFTSA
-141 VADIRSLIKADRVL
+141 VADIKALLNADRVL
-155 IYELTGATTGKV
+155 IYQLTGASMGRSI
-167 VAEAVESGFTP
+167 AEAVQSGLTP
-178 TLGAE
+178 TLNTE
-183 IPQVGFGFEQ
+183 IPQIGFGFEQ
-193 LTDDRSQRAIALINS
+193 FTDDRSQRVMALINS
-208 ETSPYQKQILDLYQ
+208 ETSPYQKQILEQYQ

-227 AIPIL
+227 AVPIL
-232 INGYSAATDSYTLGR
+232 INGYSATTDSYSLGR
-247 VWGLLVVHQCA
+247 VWGLLVVHQCDRPR
-258 QTRQW
+258 TW
-263 SEAETACL
+263 TEAETACL
-271 SQLSLELTLALQ
+271 SQLSLELTLAVQ

-302 IEAQELMQ
+302 IEAQEVMQ
-310 GTLDNIR
+310 TTLDQIR
-317 HTLQADRAMV
+317 HNLQADRAMV

-332 DWSSRV
+332 DWSSNV
-338 IAESVGVNWSKAGDS
+338 IAESVGVNWAKAGNS
-353 LDLDFSINGENYK
+353 LDLDYSINGENFK
-366 PYYVVNDIQTKGLQR
+366 PYYVVNDIDAKGFDR
-381 CLLESFAPL
+381 CLLESLEPL
-390 QVKAYIV
+390 QMKAYIV
-397 VPVVQNN
+397 VPVLKNN
-404 QLIGMLGVYQNSA
+404 QLVGMLGVYQNSG
-417 ARNWQESELKAML
+417 ARNWQESDLQTML
-430 DYAKS
+430 DYAKT
-435 FSFPIQQTASR
+435 FSFPLQQTTSR
-446 RQAQF
+446 RLAQF
-451 QTKQMEGRLQRERG
+451 QTKKMEERLQRERG

-489 GRKLLESDRL
+489 GRKLLETDRL

-514 ESAAPGWID
+514 ESAAPGWVD

-569 QFEARAYMLAPI
+569 QFEARSYMLAPI
-581 FGANRK
+581 FGADRK
-587 LWGLIAAYQNSGV
+587 LWGLIAAYQNAHV
-600 RKWQEEEIETL
+600 RKWQEEEVETL

-619 IAMEQIDYIEQLQ
+619 IAMEQIHYIEQLQ
-632 KRAEQEQT
+632 KRADQEQT

-654 DDVFSS
+654 DDVFAS

-680 PDWSGQ
+680 EDWSGQ
-686 VVAESVGSGWV
+686 VVAESVGSGWI
-697 SLLVEQDKDSV
+697 SLLVDQTKDAV

-734 YLQSTKG
+734 HLKNTKG

-754 DIYTKNFPDC
+754 DIYAKNFPDC

-774 KAYILAPIFMGGNL
+774 KAYILAPIFKGGVL

-811 EQVALQIGTALQ
+811 EQVALQIGVALQ
-823 LSQYLERVRTQE
+823 LAEYLDRVKTQE
-835 LELSEI
+835 QELSAI

-846 ANRQELESEALRVL
+846 ANRQELETEALLVL

-896 RELVRQVQTAATSV
+896 RELVRQVQTAAISV
-910 SNTSSENNLLV
+910 SSTSSENNLLV

-939 IQVDLMVASS
+939 IQVDLMAASS
-949 QEVADFAQKVEQ
+949 QEVADFAQKVEL
-961 VVQSANRTVQT
+961 VVQSANRTVQN
-972 GDALMENTVEEIL
+972 GDTLMESTVEEIL

-991 STTKKIKRLGETFQK
+991 STTAKKIKRLGETFQK

-1105 VVATGQISE
+1105 VVATSQISE
-1114 LVKAIGLS
+1114 LVKAISQS
-1122 AGTQNKQ
+1122 AGTQTKQ
-1129 SQKLTEVMTDVA
+1129 SQKLTEAMTDVA

-1149 SAIQISE
+1149 SATQISE
-1156 SCQQLITTS
+1156 SCQQLIATS

>member
-1 MLKNLFGSADDKAD
+1 MSNQDRASM
-15 KVEDIYAE
+15 
-23 RNRIARTDKSTDTLS
+23 TSTT
-38 TAPSPE
+38 
-44 QQMFTPPD
+44 
-52 RTAMNSTSAKQQLL
+52 AKQQLL
-66 SILQDTQVKL
+66 SILQDAQVKL
-76 DNSNGANT
+76 ENSNSPNT

-101 TLPSPAATTPAPASI
+101 TVPNTNPTPTAAAAIASI
-116 DADKVYQIATR
+116 DADRVYQIATR
-127 IRQAATPTAAFNSA
+127 IRQANTPAAAFNSA
-141 VADIRSLIKADRVL
+141 VADIKALINADRVL
-155 IYELTGATTGKV
+155 VYELTGSTTGKV
-167 VAEAVESGFTP
+167 VAEAVQTGFTP
-178 TLGAE
+178 ALGEE
-183 IPQVGFGFEQ
+183 IPQIGFGFEQ

-232 INGYSAATDSYTLGR
+232 INGYSATTDSYTLGR
-247 VWGLLVVHQCA
+247 VWGLLVVHQCSQA
-258 QTRQW
+258 RQW

-302 IEAQELMQ
+302 IEAQDLMQ
-310 GTLDNIR
+310 GTLDEIR
-317 HTLQADRAMV
+317 ETLQADRSMV

-338 IAESVGVNWSKAGDS
+338 IAESVGVNWAKAGAS
-353 LDLDFSINGENYK
+353 LDLDYSINGENYK
-366 PYYVVNDIQTKGLQR
+366 PYYVVNDINTKGLQR
-381 CLLESFAPL
+381 CLLESLAPL
-390 QVKAYIV
+390 QMKAYIV
-397 VPVVQNN
+397 VPIVQNN
-404 QLIGMLGVYQNSA
+404 QLLGMLGVYQNSG

-451 QTKQMEGRLQRERG
+451 QTKKMEDRLQRERG

-479 KTVFQVATQD
+479 RTVFQVATQD
-489 GRKLLESDRL
+489 GRKLLNSDRL

-560 QTCHIQLLE
+560 QTCHVQLLE

-581 FGANRK
+581 FGADRK

-619 IAMEQIDYIEQLQ
+619 IAMEQIDYIEQLK

-640 INRIADRIRQSLVV
+640 INRIADKIRQSLVV
-654 DDVFSS
+654 DDVFTS
-660 VVQEIRQASKADR
+660 VVQEIRQASKTDR
-673 SVVYQFN
+673 AVVYQFN

-686 VVAESVGSGWV
+686 VVAEAVGSGWV
-697 SLLVEQDKDSV
+697 SLLVEQPKDEI
-708 LSGNRTGSDRCLLR
+708 LTGNRTNNDRCVLR
-722 KWSEKDITEEDT
+722 KWAQKDNTETDT
-734 YLQSTKG
+734 YLQNTKG

-747 SKSTAVN
+747 EKSTAID
-754 DIYTKNFPDC
+754 DIYTQNFPDC
-764 YIQSLEKYQA
+764 YVNSLEKYQA
-774 KAYILAPIFMGGNL
+774 KAYILAPIFIGNTL

-811 EQVALQIGTALQ
+811 EQVAMQIGTALQ
-823 LSQYLERVRTQE
+823 LSEYLERVRTQE
-835 LELSEI
+835 QELSQI

-896 RELVRQVQTAATSV
+896 RELVRQVQIAATSV
-910 SNTSSENNLLV
+910 STTSSDNNILV

-939 IQVDLMVASS
+939 IQVDLMAASS
-949 QEVADFAQKVEQ
+949 QEVVDFAQKVEQ
-961 VVQSANRTVQT
+961 VVQSANRTVQD

-991 STTKKIKRLGETFQK
+991 STTAKKIKRLGETFQK

-1105 VVATGQISE
+1105 VVATSQISE
-1114 LVKAIGLS
+1114 LVKAISKS

-1149 SAIQISE
+1149 SATQISE

>member
-1 MLKNLFGSADDKAD
+1 MLKNLFSSADDRAD
-15 KVEDIYAE
+15 KAAEQINPVIPSPQQMSNLE
-23 RNRIARTDKSTDTLS
+23 RNSMTNTT
-38 TAPSPE
+38 
-44 QQMFTPPD
+44 
-52 RTAMNSTSAKQQLL
+52 AKQQLL
-66 SILQDTQVKL
+66 SILQDTQARL
-76 DNSNGANT
+76 DNSNSPNP
-84 EPLRQNLRKAR
+84 EPLRQNLQRAR
-95 ELAGFL
+95 ELAGLL
-101 TLPSPAATTPAPASI
+101 TVSSPATPPAPAGI
-116 DADKVYQIATR
+116 DAEKVYQVAAR
-127 IRQAATPTAAFNSA
+127 IRQAGTPTAAFNHA
-141 VADIRSLIKADRVL
+141 VADIKTLLNADRVL

-167 VAEAVESGFTP
+167 VAEAVTTGFTP
-178 TLGAE
+178 TIGEE
-183 IPQVGFGFEQ
+183 IPQIGFGFEQ
-193 LTDDRSQRAIALINS
+193 LTDDRYQRAIALINS
-208 ETSPYQKQILDLYQ
+208 QTSPYQKQILERYQ

-232 INGYSAATDSYTLGR
+232 INGYSATTDTYSLGR
-247 VWGLLVVHQCA
+247 VWGLLVAHQCS
-258 QTRQW
+258 QSRQW
-263 SEAETACL
+263 TEAETACL
-271 SQLSLELTLALQ
+271 AQLSLELTLALQ

-288 LQLSQRRDLLAAIE
+288 LQLSQGRDLLAAIE
-302 IEAQELMQ
+302 IEAQELIQ
-310 GTLDNIR
+310 GTLEEIR
-317 HTLQADRAMV
+317 QTLQADRAMV
-327 VAYNP
+327 VAYNA
-332 DWSSRV
+332 DWSNQV
-338 IAESVGVNWSKAGDS
+338 IAESVGANWAKAGNS
-353 LDLDFSINGENYK
+353 LDLDYSITTENYK
-366 PYYVVNDIQTKGLQR
+366 PYYVANDIQTKGFAR
-381 CLLESFAPL
+381 SLLESFEPL
-390 QVKAYIV
+390 QVKAYII

-404 QLIGMLGVYQNSA
+404 QLIGMLGVYQNSGT
-417 ARNWQESELKAML
+417 RNWQESELKAML

-435 FSFPIQQTASR
+435 LSFPLQQTDSL
-446 RQAQF
+446 RQRQF
-451 QTKQMEGRLQRERG
+451 QTKLMENRLQRERG

-474 SAKDE
+474 NAKTDR
-479 KTVFQVATQD
+479 TVFQVATQD
-489 GRKLLESDRL
+489 GRKLLNSDRV
-499 AIYQFDA
+499 AIYRFEP

-523 LIETVHIVQD
+523 LIETTHIVQD

-538 TQGGRYKDGE
+538 TEGGRYKDGE

-560 QTCHIQLLE
+560 QACHIELLE

-600 RKWQEEEIETL
+600 RKWQEDDLEAL

-632 KRAEQEQT
+632 KKAAQEQML
-640 INRIADRIRQSLVV
+640 NQIAKKILESLVV

-660 VVQEIRQASKADR
+660 VLQEIRQVYKTDR

-686 VVAESVGSGWV
+686 VVAESYASGWV
-697 SLLVEQDKDSV
+697 SLLIEQTKDEI
-708 LSGNRTGSDRCLLR
+708 LSGDRTENASCVVRRWGQIDN
-722 KWSEKDITEEDT
+722 TEDDT
-734 YLQSTKG
+734 YLKNNQG

-747 SKSTAVN
+747 EKFTAID
-754 DIYTKNFPDC
+754 DIYTQNFSNC
-764 YIQSLEKYQA
+764 YVKSLEKYQA
-774 KAYILAPIFMGGNL
+774 RAYILAPIFIGDTL

-794 YQNDAPRV
+794 YQNDAPRA
-802 WDASERSVI
+802 WSTSECTVL

-823 LSQYLERVRTQE
+823 LSSYLERVRIQE
-835 LELSEI
+835 QEMSML

-846 ANRQELESEALRVL
+846 TNRQKLEQEALNVL
-860 KAIGPSFR
+860 RAISPSFG

-879 TEIGTIADG
+879 TEIGTLADG

-896 RELVRQVQTAATSV
+896 RELVRQVQTAAVSV
-910 SNTSSENNLLV
+910 SSTSSENNILV
-921 NNLSAQAQQEL
+921 NNLSVQAQQEL
-932 EQLDRAL
+932 EQLDRAS
-939 IQVDLMVASS
+939 IQVNIMAASS
-949 QEVADFAQKVEQ
+949 QEVADLAQQVEL
-961 VVQSANRTVQT
+961 VVQSANRTVKT

-991 STTKKIKRLGETFQK
+991 STTAKKIKRLGETFQK

-1105 VVATGQISE
+1105 VVATSQISE
-1114 LVKAIGLS
+1114 LVKAIGQS

-1129 SQKLTEVMTDVA
+1129 SRKLTEVMTDVA
-1141 MIANLTSD
+1141 MIANLTSE
-1149 SAIQISE
+1149 SANQISE
-1156 SCQQLITTS
+1156 SCQQLLTTS

>member
-1 MLKNLFGSADDKAD
+1 MLKNLFSSADERQDKT
-15 KVEDIYAE
+15 AE
-23 RNRIARTDKSTDTLS
+23 LLNAATPAPEKPISNSDRNMTSTT
-38 TAPSPE
+38 
-44 QQMFTPPD
+44 
-52 RTAMNSTSAKQQLL
+52 AKQQLL
-66 SILQDTQVKL
+66 SLLQDTQAKL
-76 DNSNGANT
+76 ENSNNPNS

-101 TLPSPAATTPAPASI
+101 TTPSNTPVAPAVAASI
-116 DADKVYQIATR
+116 DADKIHQIATK
-127 IRQAATPTAAFNSA
+127 IRQATSPMTAFTSA
-141 VADIRSLIKADRVL
+141 VADIKTLLNADRAL
-155 IYELTGATTGKV
+155 IYQVTGAGTGRSI
-167 VAEAVESGFTP
+167 AEAVQTGLTP
-178 TLGAE
+178 TLNAE
-183 IPQVGFGFEQ
+183 IPQIGFGLEQ
-193 LTDDRSQRAIALINS
+193 FTDERSQRTIVLINS
-208 ETSPYQKQILDLYQ
+208 ETSPYQKQILEQYQ

-232 INGYSAATDSYTLGR
+232 INGYSAATDSYSLGR
-247 VWGLLVVHQCA
+247 VWGLLVVHQCDRPR
-258 QTRQW
+258 TW
-263 SEAETACL
+263 TEAETACL
-271 SQLSLELTLALQ
+271 SQLSLELTLAVQ

-302 IEAQELMQ
+302 VEAQEVMQ
-310 GTLDNIR
+310 ATLDNIR
-317 HTLQADRAMV
+317 HNLQADRAMV

-332 DWSSRV
+332 DWSSNV
-338 IAESVGVNWSKAGDS
+338 IAESVGVNWPKAGNS
-353 LDLDFSINGENYK
+353 LDLDYSINGENYK
-366 PYYVVNDIQTKGLQR
+366 PYYVVNDIQAKGFDR
-381 CLLESFAPL
+381 CLLESFEPL
-390 QVKAYIV
+390 QMKAYIV
-397 VPVVQNN
+397 VPVLKNN
-404 QLIGMLGVYQNSA
+404 QLLGMLGVYQNSG
-417 ARNWQESELKAML
+417 ARNWQESELQTML
-430 DYAKS
+430 DYAKT
-435 FSFPIQQTASR
+435 FSFPLQQTTSR
-446 RQAQF
+446 RLAQF
-451 QTKQMEGRLQRERG
+451 QTKKMEERLQRERG

-479 KTVFQVATQD
+479 KTVFQVATQE
-489 GRKLLESDRL
+489 GRKLLETDRL

-506 DWSGRFIA
+506 DWGGRFIA
-514 ESAAPGWID
+514 ESAAPGWVD

-560 QTCHIQLLE
+560 QTCHVQLLE
-569 QFEARAYMLAPI
+569 QFEARSYMLAPI
-581 FGANRK
+581 FGADRK
-587 LWGLIAAYQNSGV
+587 LWGLIAAYQNAHV

-619 IAMEQIDYIEQLQ
+619 IAMEQIDYIKQLQ
-632 KRAEQEQT
+632 KRADQEQT

-673 SVVYQFN
+673 AVVYQFN
-680 PDWSGQ
+680 EDWSGR
-686 VVAESVGSGWV
+686 VVAESVGAGWM
-697 SLLVEQDKDSV
+697 SLLVEQSKDEV
-708 LSGNRTGSDRCLLR
+708 LSSNRTSSDRCLIR
-722 KWSEKDITEEDT
+722 KWSQKDNTEDDT

-747 SKSTAVN
+747 EKSTAVD
-754 DIYTKNFPDC
+754 DIYTRNFPDC

-774 KAYILAPIFMGGNL
+774 KAYILAPIFKGGNL

-802 WDASERSVI
+802 WDVSERSVI
-811 EQVALQIGTALQ
+811 EQVALQIGVALQ
-823 LSQYLERVRTQE
+823 LAEYLEKVRTQE
-835 LELSEI
+835 QELSAI

-846 ANRQELESEALRVL
+846 ANRQELEQEALRVL

-896 RELVRQVQTAATSV
+896 RELVRQVQTAAIGVRTNSD
-910 SNTSSENNLLV
+910 ENNILV

-939 IQVDLMVASS
+939 TQVDLMAASS
-949 QEVADFAQKVEQ
+949 KEVADFAQEVEL

-972 GDALMENTVEEIL
+972 GDTLMESTVEEIL

-991 STTKKIKRLGETFQK
+991 STTAKKIKRLGETFQK

-1114 LVKAIGLS
+1114 LVKAISKS
-1122 AGTQNKQ
+1122 ASTQTKQ
-1129 SQKLTEVMTDVA
+1129 SQKLSEAMIDVA
-1141 MIANLTSD
+1141 TIANLSSD
-1149 SAIQISE
+1149 SALQISE